1 MYTYCSKNTYASYS
15 MAGFDVTN
23 SYYERDLGVDI
34 DESLNYNRQC
44 AKAVFFC
51 QQDHEHYRQDLQL

>member
-1 MYTYCSKNTYASYS
+1 